1 MNWAK
6 ASVKR
11 LLGYEA
17 FRKKIY
23 TEFIQK
29 TLYPFALEGHISIR
43 EAQFLSQLV
52 KEANAIQGPV
62 VEVGVLF
69 GYSTLA
75 MIIAKHP
82 GKTLICV
89 DKFRWNPSA
98 LTPEM
103 HYDLAKEILREAIEK
118 YSTQLLKIDKVE
130 FYEKYSGRSPS
141 LVFFDADHS
150 YEGTLEDLL
159 WAKEVKANIVA
170 GHDYSSKHPGV
181 IKAVREVFPMFPNA
195 SLDVSGSLF
204 AIRKKSL

>member
-17 FRKKIY
+17 FRKRIY
-23 TEFIQK
+23 AEFIQK

-52 KEANAIQGPV
+52 KEANAIQGPI

-69 GYSTLA
+69 GYSTSV

-82 GKTLICV
+82 GKTLISI

-103 HYDLAKEILREAIEK
+103 HYDLAKEILKEAIEK

-159 WAKEVKANIVA
+159 WAKEVKANIIA
-170 GHDYSSKHPGV
+170 GHDYSSRHPGV
-181 IKAVREVFPMFPNA
+181 IKAVREVFANA
-195 SLDVSGSLF
+195 SLDVCGSLF
-204 AIRKKSL
+204 AIRARKKEL

>member
-1 MNWAK
+1 M
-6 ASVKR
+6 
-11 LLGYEA
+11 
-17 FRKKIY
+17 
-23 TEFIQK
+23 
-29 TLYPFALEGHISIR
+29 
-43 EAQFLSQLV
+43 
-52 KEANAIQGPV
+52 KEANAIQGPI

-69 GYSTLA
+69 GYSTLV

-82 GKTLICV
+82 RKKLISI

-103 HYDLAKEILREAIEK
+103 HYDLAKEILKEAIEK
-118 YSTQLLKIDKVE
+118 CSTQLLKIDKVE

-159 WAKEVKANIVA
+159 WAKEVKANIIA

-181 IKAVREVFPMFPNA
+181 IKAVREVFA
-195 SLDVSGSLF
+195 DVSLDVSGSLF
-204 AIRKKSL
+204 AIRNRKSLLI